1 MKNNEFQQ
9 LAPEALKARIQEM
22 KAEYYDVRSQ
32 VASGKQKNTAILK
45 GLRHQIAQALT
56 ERNSKPDVA

>member
-9 LAPEALKARIQEM
+9 LTPEALKARIQEM

-32 VASGKQKNTAILK
+32 IASGKQKNTAVLK
-45 GLRHQIAQALT
+45 GLRRRVAQALT
-56 ERNSKPDVA
+56 ESNSKPDVA